1 MISRHSSSGLTE
13 AEVQALIDASADTRD
28 LAVPDPFISGYHLYK
43 LSMPDLINVDIPAQ
57 GSINQ
62 KIQAIVWTRRVPTQT
77 NDMWPA
83 IYLASLHIYGKL
95 RVLNNTPDASVIL
108 ACFITLDGPPVVG
121 EVPALLGR
129 YQQKQNIQQY
139 GNDPL
144 IGAVNDAR
152 FGVQLDN
159 NVYPQVVSQEVY
171 LSVVVM
177 AHNNTAINQVMTVQN
192 VKFGALIG
200 L

>member
-1 MISRHSSSGLTE
+1 MISRHGGGGLTE
-13 AEVQALIDASADTRD
+13 AAVQALIDASADPRD
-28 LAVPDPFISGYHLYK
+28 LAVSDPFISGYHLYK
-43 LSMPDLINVDIPAQ
+43 LSMPDLISVDIPPQ
-57 GSINQ
+57 GSTNQ
-62 KIQAIVWTRRVPTQT
+62 KIQAVVWERRVPNQS
-77 NDMWPA
+77 NDLWPA

-95 RVLNNTPDASVIL
+95 RVLNNTPDASVLL

-121 EVPALLGR
+121 DVPALIGR

-159 NVYPQVVSQEVY
+159 NVYPQIVNQEIY
-171 LSVVVM
+171 LSLVVM
-177 AHNNTAINQVMTVQN
+177 AHNNTAFNQVMTVQN
-192 VKFGALIG
+192 VKFGALMG

>member
-43 LSMPDLINVDIPAQ
+43 LSMPDLINIDIPAQ

-62 KIQAIVWTRRVPTQT
+62 KIQAIVWTRRVPDQT
-77 NDMWPA
+77 NDLWPA

>member
-43 LSMPDLINVDIPAQ
+43 LSMPDLINIDIPAQ

-62 KIQAIVWTRRVPTQT
+62 KIQAIVWTRRVPDQT